1 MSESGDGERW
11 AARVEEYLTDPIS
24 QPDMD
29 KWQTNLFFKLAD

>member
-1 MSESGDGERW
+1 MGSDGRR
-11 AARVEEYLTDPIS
+11 ALSTSRSIS